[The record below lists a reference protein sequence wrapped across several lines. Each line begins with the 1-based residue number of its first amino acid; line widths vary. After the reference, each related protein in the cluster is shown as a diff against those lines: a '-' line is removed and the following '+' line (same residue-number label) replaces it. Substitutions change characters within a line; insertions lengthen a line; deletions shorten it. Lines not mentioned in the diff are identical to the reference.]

1 MAPPAILI
9 GNGSWFIYTSP
20 AITTTSLASGN
31 VGTTYTPQTLTATGS
46 SPVTWSITSGSLP
59 TGLTLDGATGV
70 ISGTPTVAAT
80 SSVTFRA
87 TNPGGYNDKTLSIVI
102 AAASNAPTITFP
114 TSLSAGTVGTAY
126 TNTQFTA
133 TGTDPKT
140 WSITSGTLPTGLT
153 FSSSGLLSGTPT
165 ASASGSVTFTA
176 TNSIGNAN
184 TTLSLTV
191 NSGVDNST
199 VSRIPYITNPWL
211 QDGRVGVPYQTAINF
226 TGTGTADGSGGTDDI
241 VISIDSSTPIAPLTF
256 GAGDVTTKYQILGT
270 PTADQTIPVKI
281 NISNKYGSSS
291 RTFTI
296 RTRSSSASLTGAPV
310 AEYGPVIRL
319 YRGSSITAVGSTLIC
334 DPAKWQ
340 LENYYVNGEYN
351 IQREW
356 AWYKDGAYLHSGA
369 IHTITA
375 GEVGSVLYC
384 KETAY
389 RATSTTTTSTQNSQS
404 ITVTSAAVDST
415 LVYPTQLSFVG
426 AFKSP
431 DSITLYSAGKGFA
444 YYSTN
449 NSLYISKD
457 TNVAEISIPSGLSP
471 STTVYASLPDYSLLQ
486 AQTDPSEGGIAAAV
500 SAGQISGGGNTEI
513 VGLNIYSGRL
523 VFDAGN
529 QYASTQTVTHW
540 SRPPNLSTTGNVI
553 GASTVSNA
561 TYTNPRWSTGPM
573 ATIPS
578 DKTAVNYFGS
588 NGKVLVGW
596 APDSSIGLNVSGG
609 PSVFAF
615 SPSSITGAV
624 SVSSN
629 SVLAYTQSSPVDSHW
644 FAGNFISHG
653 FQPVYGL
660 TSVHYGIVYPNGT
673 NSILFIGSNGQGYCV
688 YSDPANPPGR
698 PWVYDPVGSGVGEHA
713 YPWYPQIWAYDAR
726 ELKTAYDAGLP
737 SDTVKPY
744 AIWNFD
750 WPTTGSSP
758 YVQGATYD
766 SVTKRIYIAVS
777 SASGPP
783 TYNRTM
789 VYVYQV
795 TNAS

>member
-1 MAPPAILI
+1 MGYVLV
-9 GNGSWFIYTSP
+9 GNGSWFAGALTAP
-20 AITTTSLASGN
+20 FITINSLPTGTAN
-31 VGTTYTPQTLTATGS
+31 VAYSANLTATGLT
-46 SPVTWSITSGSLP
+46 PITWSVTSGNS
-59 TGLTLDGATGV
+59 TFTSANLTVASNGT
-70 ISGTPTVAAT
+70 ISGTPNAAIT
-80 SSVTFRA
+80 GNVTF
-87 TNPGGYNDKTLSIVI
+87 L
-102 AAASNAPTITFP
+102 
-114 TSLSAGTVGTAY
+114 
-126 TNTQFTA
+126 
-133 TGTDPKT
+133 
-140 WSITSGTLPTGLT
+140 
-153 FSSSGLLSGTPT
+153 
-165 ASASGSVTFTA
+165 A

-184 TTLSLTV
+184 TTLTLVV
-191 NSGVDNST
+191 NAATDNST
-199 VSRIPYITNPWL
+199 VSQIPYIANPWL
-211 QDGRVGVPYQTAINF
+211 QDGRVGVAYQTAINF
-226 TGTGTADGSGGTDDI
+226 TGTGTADGSGGADDI
-241 VISIDSSTPIAPLTF
+241 VISIDASTPIAPLTF
-256 GAGDVTTKYQILGT
+256 GSGNVTTKYQILGT

-291 RTFTI
+291 KTFTI

-356 AWYKDGAYLHSGA
+356 AWYKNGTYLHAGS
-369 IHTITA
+369 IHTISSS
-375 GEVGSVLYC
+375 EIGSVLFC
-384 KETAY
+384 RETAY
-389 RATSTTTTSTQNSQS
+389 RATSTSTTSTQDSQS
-404 ITVTSAAVDST
+404 ITVASSTVDST
-415 LVYPTQLSFVG
+415 LVYPNNLVFVG

-431 DSITLYSAGKGFA
+431 DSITLYNAGKGIA
-444 YYSTN
+444 YNSAN
-449 NSLYISKD
+449 NSLFVSIG
-457 TNVAEISIPSGLSP
+457 TNVAEISIPGTLNNA
-471 STTVYASLPDYSLLQ
+471 TTTYSSLPDYSLLQ
-486 AQTDPSEGGIAAAV
+486 AQADPSEGGIAAAV

-540 SRPPNLSTTGNVI
+540 SRPTNLSTSGNVI
-553 GASTVSNA
+553 GAATVSNA

-615 SPSSITGAV
+615 NPSSITGAV
-624 SVSSN
+624 SISSN
-629 SVLAYTQSSPVDSHW
+629 SVLTYTQNSPVDTHW
-644 FAGNFISHG
+644 FAGDFISHG
-653 FQPVYGL
+653 FQTVYGL
-660 TSVHYGIVYPNGT
+660 TSIHYGVVYPNGT

-688 YSDPANPPGR
+688 YSDPSNPPGR

-726 ELKTAYDAGLP
+726 ELKTAFDAGLP

-766 SVTKRIYIAVS
+766 SATKRVYIAVS
-777 SASGPP
+777 SATGSPS
-783 TYNRTM
+783 YNRTM
-789 VYVYQV
+789 IYVYQV
-795 TNAS
+795 SNAS